1 VSICEPFIRR
11 PVATTLLSCSLLLA
25 GAVAYRF
32 LPVASLPQVEF
43 PVIQVQAILP
53 GASPETMAS
62 SVATPLERQFGRIAG
77 VTEMTSSS
85 LLGATTVV
93 LQFDLNR
100 SIDAAAR
107 DVQAAINAA
116 RSQLPAGLV
125 NNPTYR
131 KVNPA
136 DAPILILALTSDA
149 MPIGRVFDAADS
161 VLAQKLAQV
170 EGIGQVIV
178 GGGAKP
184 AVRVRVDPARLTQLG
199 IGLEQVR
206 AGLRSVNA
214 NAPKGQLTDA
224 ATSWTIQATDQL
236 FDADEYRPVIVA
248 WQNGAPVRL
257 GDIASVESSVEDLRT
272 AGLANG
278 KRAVLLVVFRQ
289 PGTNIIETV
298 DRVTAL
304 MPELRAS
311 ISPAIDISV
320 VLDRTTTIRASF
332 RDIQLTL
339 LLSIAL
345 VVLVVFLFLR
355 KGSATTIPSVAVPL
369 SLLGTF
375 GGMYLLGYSLDNLS
389 LMALTIS
396 TGFVV
401 DDAIVVL
408 ENITRYIEAGESPM
422 AAALK
427 GSREIGFTV
436 LSMSISLVA
445 VFIPILLMGGIVG
458 RLFREFAVTLTLA
471 IVVSLVVSLSTTP
484 MMCARLLKPIPP
496 GGHGR
501 LYRLSERAFTMLL
514 NAYAATLGWVLR
526 HQRVTLLVMLVTIGL
541 NIYLFAIVPKGFFP
555 QQDSGRIIGS
565 IQAAQDISF
574 PAMREKMAEFVNIVL
589 TDPAAT
595 AVVAFTGG
603 NLNTQNTGRM
613 FISLKPLH
621 ERKVSADQIIGRLR
635 GKLAHVPGANL
646 FLQSVQDLRIGGRA
660 SNAQFQYTLQ
670 STDLTELNTFAPRML
685 AKLRTLEGL
694 RDVNTDQ
701 QNRGLQAALV
711 IDRDTAGRLGIQA
724 QAIDDTLYDAFGQR
738 QVSTIY
744 TALNQYHVVLEVAP
758 EFQQNPEALNAI
770 YVKSSTGAQVPLSAI
785 THFAPSTTP
794 LAVNHQGFFPSVTLS
809 FNLAPGIALSDA
821 VTSIQGAERD
831 VGLPAS
837 VRASFQGTAQAFQ
850 DSLSNQP
857 ILILAALVTVYIVLG
872 VLYESYV
879 HPITILSTLPSAGVG
894 AIIALMLCGMD
905 LNVIALIGIIL
916 LIGIVKKNAIMMI
929 DVALDVERRE
939 GKAPAAAIY
948 EACLL
953 RFRPI
958 MMTTSAALLGAL
970 PLAVGTG
977 TGAEL
982 RRPLG
987 ITIVGGLLVSQ
998 ALTLYTTPVVY
1009 LYLERLRLHLRR
1021 ARPVAVPHRSPELQH

>member
-1 VSICEPFIRR
+1 VSISEPFIRR

-32 LPVASLPQVEF
+32 LPVASLPSVEF

-170 EGIGQVIV
+170 EGIGQVVV

-184 AVRVRVDPARLTQLG
+184 AVRVRVDPSLLTQLG

-501 LYRLSERAFTMLL
+501 LYRLSERAFTLL
-514 NAYAATLGWVLR
+514 LSAYAATLGWVLR

-565 IQAAQDISF
+565 IQASQDISF

-809 FNLAPGIALSDA
+809 FNLAAGIALSDA

>member
-1 VSICEPFIRR
+1 VSISEPFIRR

-32 LPVASLPQVEF
+32 LPVASLPSVEF
-43 PVIQVQAILP
+43 PVIQVQAVLP

-184 AVRVRVDPARLTQLG
+184 AVRVRVDPSLLTQLG

-224 ATSWTIQATDQL
+224 ATSWTIHATDQL

-501 LYRLSERAFTMLL
+501 LYRLSERAFNMLL

-565 IQAAQDISF
+565 IQASQDISF

-821 VTSIQGAERD
+821 VTSIQSAERD

>member
-1 VSICEPFIRR
+1 VSISEPFIRR

-32 LPVASLPQVEF
+32 LPVASLPSVEF

-170 EGIGQVIV
+170 EGIGQVVV

-184 AVRVRVDPARLTQLG
+184 AVRVRVDPSLLTQLG

-436 LSMSISLVA
+436 LSMSVSLVA

-501 LYRLSERAFTMLL
+501 LYRLSERAFTLL
-514 NAYAATLGWVLR
+514 LSAYAATLGWVLR

-565 IQAAQDISF
+565 IQASQDISF

-809 FNLAPGIALSDA
+809 FNLAAGIALSDA